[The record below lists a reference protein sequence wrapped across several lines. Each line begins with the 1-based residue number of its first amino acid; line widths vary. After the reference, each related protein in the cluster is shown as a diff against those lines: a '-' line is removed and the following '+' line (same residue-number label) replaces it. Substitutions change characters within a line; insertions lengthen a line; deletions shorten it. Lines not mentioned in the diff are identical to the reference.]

1 MHPCNRN
8 QAISSGGAGGI
19 QALPRPAGSGHEGGD
34 AQLRGVCGRGRV
46 HLLCAGLPASL
57 GGPQPHEQRARPHL
71 GHPLVLCPARSGRR
85 TGTPA
90 TCRRQKRSRSAPPS
104 VCVGCGDWLQ
114 LRESG
119 GVDEQAGGDP
129 DLTCPAGLGFSDE
142 VWCGVVW
149 CGVQVGASFN
159 GLSLGSVQ
167 PAINALC
174 YDTLTSKIL
183 LSFTSCEVGC
193 VHTCN

>member
-1 MHPCNRN
+1 M
-8 QAISSGGAGGI
+8 
-19 QALPRPAGSGHEGGD
+19 
-34 AQLRGVCGRGRV
+34 
-46 HLLCAGLPASL
+46 
-57 GGPQPHEQRARPHL
+57 
-71 GHPLVLCPARSGRR
+71 
-85 TGTPA
+85 
-90 TCRRQKRSRSAPPS
+90 
-104 VCVGCGDWLQ
+104 
-114 LRESG
+114 
-119 GVDEQAGGDP
+119 DEQAGGDP

>member
-1 MHPCNRN
+1 MR
-8 QAISSGGAGGI
+8 
-19 QALPRPAGSGHEGGD
+19 
-34 AQLRGVCGRGRV
+34 
-46 HLLCAGLPASL
+46 
-57 GGPQPHEQRARPHL
+57 
-71 GHPLVLCPARSGRR
+71 
-85 TGTPA
+85 
-90 TCRRQKRSRSAPPS
+90 
-104 VCVGCGDWLQ
+104 
-114 LRESG
+114 
-119 GVDEQAGGDP
+119 
-129 DLTCPAGLGFSDE
+129 
-142 VWCGVVW
+142 CGVVW